1 MNRPMRTIS
10 GVLVALVALVL
21 STTAATAPAVAA
33 PDPVT
38 ALAGSGTV
46 NDPWVPMREAHT
58 TCESTTLFGNYSGG
72 VHRDPIVVLPRG
84 TWIGVRYITGDGRS
98 AMSLWH
104 NHSQWG
110 FLLRSCFAF
119 D

>member
-1 MNRPMRTIS
+1 MS
-10 GVLVALVALVL
+10 LVARGKLVTALLAAIL
-21 STTAATAPAVAA
+21 SASVAATPASAA
-33 PDPVT
+33 PDSPIT
-38 ALAGSGTV
+38 AQGGSGTV
-46 NDPWVPMREAHT
+46 GDPWVPMREAHT
-58 TCESTTLFGNYSGG
+58 TCDSATLFGNYSGG

-84 TWIGVRYITGDGRS
+84 TWIGVRYVTGDGRS
-98 AMSLWH
+98 ADVLWH

>member
-1 MNRPMRTIS
+1 MR
-10 GVLVALVALVL
+10 GKRVLLVL
-21 STTAATAPAVAA
+21 AGAVLALTGITGPASAQ
-33 PDPVT
+33 PDPIT

-58 TCESTTLFGNYSGG
+58 TCESTTLFGNYYGG

-84 TWIGVRYITGDGRS
+84 TWIGVRYITSDGRS
-98 AMSLWH
+98 ADVLWH

-110 FLLRSCFAF
+110 FMLRSCFAF

>member
-1 MNRPMRTIS
+1 MS
-10 GVLVALVALVL
+10 LVARGKLAIVLLAAAL
-21 STTAATAPAVAA
+21 STSVAPASAA
-33 PDPVT
+33 PGSPVT
-38 ALAGSGTV
+38 VQAGSGTV
-46 NDPWVPMREAHT
+46 SDPWVPMREAHT

-98 AMSLWH
+98 ADVLWH

-110 FLLRSCFAF
+110 FMLRSCFAF

>member
-1 MNRPMRTIS
+1 MNRSKRTTA
-10 GVLVALVALVL
+10 GVLAALVALVL
-21 STTAATAPAVAA
+21 SAFAGAAPAVAT
-33 PDPVT
+33 PGPVT

-58 TCESTTLFGNYSGG
+58 TCDSTTLFGNYSGG
-72 VHRDPIVVLPRG
+72 THQDPIVVLPRG

-98 AMSLWH
+98 AMVLWH